1 MSVQMAKNYVAR
13 FFSDEDFARRVTAAE
28 DAFAR
33 RELVEAEGFM
43 FSKSEID
50 SVAADLS
57 PEELSE
63 ITRGPWVGSMCECG
77 REGVTGC
84 SVIRR

>member
-1 MSVQMAKNYVAR
+1 MSTQTAKVYIKR
-13 FFSDEDFARRVTAAE
+13 FLADEDFARQVIAAE

-33 RELVEAEGFM
+33 RAFVEAEGFK

-63 ITRGPWVGSMCECG
+63 VTRGPWAGSMCECG
-77 REGVTGC
+77 REGMLGC
-84 SVIRR
+84 S

>member
-1 MSVQMAKNYVAR
+1 MSIQMAKDYVAR
-13 FFSDEDFARRVTAAE
+13 FIADEDFSRRVIAAE
-28 DAFAR
+28 DAFDR
-33 RELVEAEGFM
+33 RKFVEAEGFK

-63 ITRGPWVGSMCECG
+63 ITRGPWTGSMCECG
-77 REGVTGC
+77 REGMLGC
-84 SVIRR
+84 S

>member
-1 MSVQMAKNYVAR
+1 MSIQTAKDYVAR
-13 FFSDEDFARRVTAAE
+13 FLADEDFARRVIAAE

-33 RELVEAEGFM
+33 RKLVEAEGFK
-43 FSKSEID
+43 FSMSEID

-63 ITRGPWVGSMCECG
+63 ITRGTWTGSMCECG
-77 REGVTGC
+77 REGMLGC
-84 SVIRR
+84 R